1 MSSASPERDER
12 VSIYDTTLRD
22 GTQREGLTLS
32 CEDKLRIA
40 AHLDQFGVAFIEG
53 GWPGSN
59 PKDVE
64 FFERAR
70 DRAWKHAAIT
80 AFGSTRRAGIAVES
94 DPQLKALID
103 AGTPA
108 CTIFGKTWPLHVTEV
123 LRTTLDQNLLM
134 IEDSIAFLVASKRR
148 AIYDAEHFF
157 DGFKADSGYALEA
170 LAAAER
176 GGAEAVVLCDTNG
189 GSLPWEVEEIV
200 RIVTARFP
208 NTVVGMH
215 THDDT
220 GCGVANALAGVR
232 AGARHV
238 QGTINGYGE
247 RCGNANLSSII
258 PSLELKLGMRC
269 IPKGRLAEIAE
280 LSRYVAEIANL
291 PMNEHDAYVGRS
303 AFAHKGGVHV
313 AAMQRAATSYQ
324 HIEPELVGNE
334 SRVVVS
340 ELSGRGNVQAK
351 AEELGFG
358 LAQSESVAILDRIK
372 QLESKGYAYEA
383 AEASFALLIARS
395 KADYVAPFSLLDFQA
410 TVGRRSDQPT
420 FVEATIRVRVGD
432 EIMHTAG
439 EGNGPVSALD
449 QALRKAIAGHYP
461 QIRDIHLTDY
471 KVRILDGQNGTAS
484 TTRVLIDS
492 RAHEETWSTV
502 GASSNI
508 IEASLLA
515 LLDGIEY
522 GLGLVNGNGGRP
534 SAAPTP

>member
-1 MSSASPERDER
+1 MSSASPERGER
-12 VSIYDTTLRD
+12 VFIYDTTLRD

-32 CEDKLRIA
+32 CDDKLRIA
-40 AHLDQFGVAFIEG
+40 AHLDQFGIAFIEG

-70 DRAWKHAAIT
+70 DREWKHAAIA

-103 AGTPA
+103 AKTPA

-134 IEDSIAFLVASKRR
+134 IEDSIAFLVANGRR

-157 DGFKADSGYALEA
+157 DGYRADPSYALEA
-170 LAAAER
+170 LAAAHR
-176 GGAEAVVLCDTNG
+176 GGAEAIVLCDTNG
-189 GSLPWEVEEIV
+189 GSLPWDVEAIV
-200 RIVTARFP
+200 RTVKERFP
-208 NTVVGMH
+208 DAVIGMH

-220 GCGVANALAGVR
+220 SCGVANALAGVR

-258 PSLELKLGMRC
+258 PSIELKLGLSC
-269 IPKGRLAEIAE
+269 IPKGRLAEISE

-334 SRVVVS
+334 CRVVVS

-351 AEELGFG
+351 AEELGYG
-358 LAQSESVAILDRIK
+358 LAQTESVQILERIK
-372 QLESKGYAYEA
+372 QLESQGYAYEA
-383 AEASFALLIARS
+383 AEASFALLIARQ
-395 KADYVAPFSLLDFQA
+395 KPGYVPPFTLLDFQA

-432 EIMHTAG
+432 EIIHTAG
-439 EGNGPVSALD
+439 DGNGPVSALD
-449 QALRKAIAGHYP
+449 QALRKAIVKHYP
-461 QIRDIHLTDY
+461 EVAQIHLTDY

-492 RAHEETWSTV
+492 GAYDQTWSTV

-522 GLGLVNGNGGRP
+522 GIGLVSESAGRP
-534 SAAPTP
+534 SASPVP

>member
-1 MSSASPERDER
+1 MSSASPERGER

-32 CEDKLRIA
+32 CDDKLRIA
-40 AHLDQFGVAFIEG
+40 AHLDQFGVEFIEG

-70 DRAWKHAAIT
+70 DREWKHAAIT

-94 DPQLKALID
+94 DPQLKALVD
-103 AGTPA
+103 ARTPA
-108 CTIFGKTWPLHVTEV
+108 CTIFGKTWNLHVTEV

-134 IEDSIAFLVASKRR
+134 IEDSIAFLRASGRR

-157 DGFKADSGYALEA
+157 DGYRADSAYALEC
-170 LAAAER
+170 LAAAAR

-189 GSLPWEVEEIV
+189 GSLPWDVEAIV
-200 RIVTARFP
+200 R
-208 NTVVGMH
+208 VVKSRLPDVEIGMH

-258 PSLELKLGMRC
+258 PSLELKLGLTC
-269 IPKGRLAEIAE
+269 IPKGRLVEISE

-291 PMNEHDAYVGRS
+291 PMNEHDAYVGKS

-334 SRVVVS
+334 SRVVIS

-351 AEELGFG
+351 AEELGYG
-358 LAQSESVAILDRIK
+358 LHQTESVEILDRIK
-372 QLESKGYAYEA
+372 QLEARGFAYEA
-383 AEASFALLIARS
+383 AEASFALLIART
-395 KADYVAPFSLLDFQA
+395 KPDYVPPFELLDFQA
-410 TVGRRSDQPT
+410 TVGRRGEQAT

-432 EIMHTAG
+432 AVIHTAG
-439 EGNGPVSALD
+439 DGNGPVSALD
-449 QALRKAIAGHYP
+449 QALRKAISAHYP
-461 QIRDIHLTDY
+461 EVHEIHLSDY

-492 RAHEETWSTV
+492 RAYDQTWSTV

-522 GLGLVNGNGGRP
+522 GLRLVKSSPGRP
-534 SAAPTP
+534 SAAPVP